1 MTERRTLARG
11 AGTQAGRERRGSG
24 TGQSTA
30 AGRGDG
36 RRAET
41 RLRLF
46 AAAVEVIAEQGYTAA
61 TVDAIAERA
70 GVAKG
75 TVFYNFGSKEGLFT
89 ALLEHGIQRL
99 ADAMSEADTGRA
111 GAGGDASPP
120 SGLPGE
126 AGTGEGS
133 GEAQAEAEAEA
144 EADEGEVGAKAGEDG
159 VGTALGALDAVVMA
173 QLRFFEEYGA
183 FARVLLTEMWRTAWQ
198 DTIARLREKALGV
211 YAVVLRRAVAEGTIR
226 ADLDVDTAA
235 TAVFGMVLTVS
246 IERRAL
252 HPDRPIEQLH
262 ATLVDLLHGRVSGKP
277 LTG

>member
-1 MTERRTLARG
+1 MTQQRAG
-11 AGTQAGRERRGSG
+11 AGSVDTGAERDRREPGAGAVTGAERDRREPDPDTGAGAERDRRGPG
-24 TGQSTA
+24 AGA
-30 AGRGDG
+30 AARKGDG

-46 AAAVEVIAEQGYTAA
+46 TAAVEVIAEQGYTAA

-75 TVFYNFGSKEGLFT
+75 TVFYNFGSKEALFA

-99 ADAMSEADTGRA
+99 ADALGEADTG
-111 GAGGDASPP
+111 
-120 SGLPGE
+120 
-126 AGTGEGS
+126 
-133 GEAQAEAEAEA
+133 QA
-144 EADEGEVGAKAGEDG
+144 
-159 VGTALGALDAVVMA
+159 ALDTLDSVVMA

-183 FARVLLTEMWRTAWQ
+183 FARVLLAEMWRTAWQ
-198 DTIARLREKALGV
+198 DAVARLREQALGV
-211 YAVVLRRAVAEGTIR
+211 YAAALRRAVAEGVVR
-226 ADLDVDTAA
+226 EDLDVETAA

-262 ATLVDLLHGRVSGKP
+262 ATLVDLLHRRVSG
-277 LTG
+277 